1 MGSRSR
7 LVARFERPEP
17 DRDGTVEEGWMLE
30 FHVQRQVVKNMSP
43 GFNPQERDWSDSGQ
57 DRTRED
63 VLYGQ
68 IRLRFGHE
76 LGVSPTYRQSK

>member
-1 MGSRSR
+1 
-7 LVARFERPEP
+7 
-17 DRDGTVEEGWMLE
+17 MLE

-43 GFNPQERDWSDSGQ
+43 GFEPKERDWSDSGQ

-68 IRLRFGHE
+68 IRLRFGH
-76 LGVSPTYRQSK
+76 